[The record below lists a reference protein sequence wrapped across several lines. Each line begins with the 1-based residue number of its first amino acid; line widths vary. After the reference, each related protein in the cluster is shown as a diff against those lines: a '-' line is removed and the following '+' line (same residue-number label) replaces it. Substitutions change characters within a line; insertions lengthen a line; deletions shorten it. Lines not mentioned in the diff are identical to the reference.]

1 MQAPTLGPGTMACPK
16 EPKADV
22 NNCKADVNNCTADE
36 PKVLEGG
43 TIRAV
48 YMWEPLAGFLFTIDV
63 SLTNLV
69 ATLRVHN
76 LFDVRMTAS
85 LPFAREEAED
95 AT

>member
-48 YMWEPLAGFLFTIDV
+48 YM
-63 SLTNLV
+63 
-69 ATLRVHN
+69 
-76 LFDVRMTAS
+76 
-85 LPFAREEAED
+85 
-95 AT
+95 